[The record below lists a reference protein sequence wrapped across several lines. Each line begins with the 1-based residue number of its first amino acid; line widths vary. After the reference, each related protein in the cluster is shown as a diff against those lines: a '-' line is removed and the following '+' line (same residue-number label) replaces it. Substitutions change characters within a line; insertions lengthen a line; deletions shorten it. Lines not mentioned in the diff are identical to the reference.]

1 MKIDL
6 NSYGLEELFELNKLV
21 VSEIRARQKEVAK
34 EKSSS
39 FKIGQRVWFIDRAGR
54 RVEGVLRQFLP
65 KNLAIDVDNGLAG
78 IVKWKVSPHLVK
90 AVETSGHEIDPI
102 ESLGGKEVDALHS
115 AGISSPSVSSDTP
128 IGVKHS
134 IW

>member
-39 FKIGQRVWFIDRAGR
+39 FKIGQRVWFTDRSGK
-54 RVEGVLRQFLP
+54 RVEGILRRFMP
-65 KNLAIDVDNGLAG
+65 KNLAIDVDNGVGG

-90 AVETSGHEIDPI
+90 AVEASGHEIDPI
-102 ESLGGKEVDALHS
+102 ESLGGKEVDTLHS
-115 AGISSPSVSSDTP
+115 AGVSLPSSGSDTP

-134 IW
+134 VW